1 MKTTPLICFFLFAS
15 TALFAQTQTRTV
27 GSFESIHVAGHYDVH
42 LTEGSTGTLTLHG
55 AADDLKQIE
64 TYVKHGELVIKQK
77 KSSWLT
83 DWSSGKIS
91 INLPVETLTQV
102 TLSGSGSIQAK
113 HTIQAEDFNIVLSGS
128 GEIWLPLETNSLKGT
143 LTGSGDIE
151 LQGKASL
158 ASFQLTGSG
167 DVKASSFESDE
178 AYAKVTGSGDIVL
191 HSNSKLE
198 AKISGSGDILCYGDP
213 KIQQIQTTGSGE
225 VDIRN

>member
-1 MKTTPLICFFLFAS
+1 
-15 TALFAQTQTRTV
+15 
-27 GSFESIHVAGHYDVH
+27 
-42 LTEGSTGTLTLHG
+42 
-55 AADDLKQIE
+55 
-64 TYVKHGELVIKQK
+64 
-77 KSSWLT
+77 
-83 DWSSGKIS
+83 
-91 INLPVETLTQV
+91 
-102 TLSGSGSIQAK
+102 
-113 HTIQAEDFNIVLSGS
+113 
-128 GEIWLPLETNSLKGT
+128 LKGT

-167 DVKASSFESDE
+167 DIKASSFESDE

-198 AKISGSGDILCYGDP
+198 AKITGSGDILCYGDP